1 MAYFECVIGGGG
13 TSLTIQITTSSTAL
27 YGQTITISKGGST
40 VGTTAFDNTGNAE
53 YTVRETGTYTVSVT
67 YSGTTF
73 SNTVEVTDT
82 FDTEIYATPD
92 GSTVT
97 PVNDIQIWLHC
108 GNVWDKNYTTL
119 DEVLADTTTLL
130 ALINSQNA
138 VDYMVRSHDWC
149 DDVCADATAMTYI
162 GANNYAADTLL
173 ADSNEGLV
181 PIMTSDTTPSGE
193 AYASSVYGSSYHA
206 YCAFCGKT
214 PTVTTTDSTWVG
226 AEGDTVGAYVAYD
239 FGEPTVVQGVT
250 FTTYASSPV
259 IKIQGSNSKTS
270 GFEDVGSSISVSGT
284 SGQWTTTTASFANA
298 TAYRYWRIYFSGGTY
313 AYNYVHVG
321 LAQFYAKD
329 GSWLE
334 SICNSQYFESVLNV
348 KVPTMTSNN
357 TPSGEAF
364 STGFSS
370 AIASDAYK
378 SFDNNNSTYIGGQ
391 SANSFN
397 VGYQFT
403 QAVKIIKYYL
413 KYADLNSYKMQYHDG
428 TSWVDATS
436 NINTPS
442 TAGEIFGEMSVS
454 VLSNK
459 WRFLATS
466 TNGNTPIYTL
476 QFYGRAAS

>member
-1 MAYFECVIGGGG
+1 MAVTFKAVLASGG
-13 TSLTIQITTSSTAL
+13 TKLTIVFTTSDTSL
-27 YGQTITISKGGST
+27 YGQTITISKNGTT

-53 YTVRETGTYTVSVT
+53 YTVKEAGTYSVVCGAA
-67 YSGTTF
+67 SD
-73 SNTVEVTDT
+73 TVEVTDE
-82 FDTEIYATPD
+82 FPVELSAIPD
-92 GSTVT
+92 GSTAV
-97 PVNDIQIWLHC
+97 PVNDIQTWLQC
-108 GNVWDKNYTTL
+108 AGIFNKTSYTTL
-119 DEVLADTTTLL
+119 ADVLADTTTLL
-130 ALINSQNA
+130 ALINSNNA

-181 PIMTSDTTPSGE
+181 PTMTSDTTPSGE

-214 PTVTTTDSTWVG
+214 PTTTTTDSTWVG
-226 AEGDTVGAYVAYD
+226 AAGDTVGAYVAYD

-284 SGQWTTTTASFANA
+284 SGQWTTTTASFVNA
-298 TAYRYWRIYFSGGTY
+298 TAYRYLRIYFSGGTY

-348 KVPTMTSNN
+348 KVPTMTSNT
-357 TPSGEAF
+357 TPSGQCIGSGETSTYYKAF
-364 STGFSS
+364 DG
-370 AIASDAYK
+370 D
-378 SFDNNNSTYIGGQ
+378 NSTYFYIRNNTGY
-391 SANSFN
+391 SDY
-397 VGYQFT
+397 VGYTFT
-403 QAVKIIKYYL
+403 AAVKVFKVGVIVGAVVLYIEG
-413 KYADLNSYKMQYHDG
+413 LNG
-428 TSWVDATS
+428 ASWES
-436 NINTPS
+436 I
-442 TAGEIFGEMSVS
+442 GEIKGAGSTLVYTRIS
-454 VLSNK
+454 PNSSYSNYRVRLK
-459 WRFLATS
+459 TPYGS
-466 TNGNTPIYTL
+466 TGTMPIYTL